1 MASAASLIPE
11 LKQGKTLARP
21 GYTSMRDSLWMTQE
35 WEGRPVGGV
44 TYARYF
50 GEDEWS
56 YQAFTLEE
64 IATWTDDGDWEIED
78 EDTPPGEGA

>member
-21 GYTSMRDSLWMTQE
+21 GYDSMRDSLWLSE
-35 WEGRPVGGV
+35 DRV
-44 TYARYF
+44 TYAKYY
-50 GEDEWS
+50 GESKWS
-56 YQAFTLEE
+56 YETFTLEE

-78 EDTPPGEGA
+78 